1 MTKTG
6 AAARPTLDLDEPDT
20 VVEFLQYH
28 SKPII
33 IGVIVVAAA
42 VGGVW
47 MWQRSA
53 EIKEARAGAAY
64 AAAENVYAAGNAPL
78 AQPELEQTVERYPGT
93 AGGAQAAML
102 LARINFEV
110 DSFAAGIA
118 AVEQALPEAPE
129 ALEAG
134 LLGLLG
140 DGHESMG
147 EHAQA
152 ASAFQRAAEATQFAD
167 ERDRYRLAEAR
178 NRTAAGQVAEARAIY
193 ESIADREDSSYAGEA
208 KVRLGELLGKA

>member
-20 VVEFLQYH
+20 LVEFLQYYK
-28 SKPII
+28 KPII
-33 IGVIVVAAA
+33 GGVIVAAA
-42 VGGVW
+42 VLGGLW
-47 MWQRSA
+47 MWNRSV
-53 EIKEARAGAAY
+53 EIKEARASAAY
-64 AAAENVYAAGNAPL
+64 SSAENVYASGNAPL

-93 AGGAQAAML
+93 AGGAQSAML
-102 LARINFEV
+102 LARIHFEV
-110 DSFAAGIA
+110 DSFAAGV
-118 AVEQALPEAPE
+118 AVLEQALPKAPD

-134 LLGLLG
+134 MLGLLG

-147 EHAQA
+147 EHTQA
-152 ASAFQRAAEATQFAD
+152 ASAFERAAAASDFDE

-178 NRTAAGQVAEARAIY
+178 NRAAAGEVAQARAIY
-193 ESIADREDSSYAGEA
+193 ESIANREDSSYAGEA